1 MSCETEVEAK
11 AKFEVLNP
19 FDLQWLRSI
28 RKSGETSAPASIF
41 AAWGSL
47 GTPKLVR
54 SRLELRLAG
63 VLAVSWALLGRVEAR
78 LEASWARLGASWT
91 HLGCVLA
98 VS

>member
-1 MSCETEVEAK
+1 M
-11 AKFEVLNP
+11 
-19 FDLQWLRSI
+19 
-28 RKSGETSAPASIF
+28 
-41 AAWGSL
+41 
-47 GTPKLVR
+47 VR
-54 SRLELRLAG
+54 SKLELRLAG

>member
-11 AKFEVLNP
+11 VKFEVLNR
-19 FDLQWLRSI
+19 FDLQWLRST
-28 RKSGETSAPASIF
+28 RKSRETWARAAIF
-41 AAWGSL
+41 EAWGSS
-47 GTPKLVR
+47 GTPNLVR
-54 SRLELRLAG
+54 SKLELRLAG

-98 VS
+98 VP